1 MRRGQNPVGGDYAP
15 AAADADLDDE
25 GPRFAL
31 RRVPADDPMLEA
43 RFHDWFVA
51 AKICWK

>member
-31 RRVPADDPMLEA
+31 RRVPADDSMLKVA
-43 RFHDWFVA
+43 RFHHWLVA
-51 AKICWK
+51 AKIC